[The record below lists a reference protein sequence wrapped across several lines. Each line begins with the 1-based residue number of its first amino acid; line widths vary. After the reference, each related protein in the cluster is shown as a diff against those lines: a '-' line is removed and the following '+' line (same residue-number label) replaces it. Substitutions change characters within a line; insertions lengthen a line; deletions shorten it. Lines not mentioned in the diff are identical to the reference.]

1 MKVFKGLRLAYE
13 ALEAGG
19 GAPCAFNAANE
30 ELVGLFLKG
39 IIGFTDI
46 QNNVERI
53 MEEYV
58 PVSAGSIDDI
68 LELDAEI
75 RRKVK
80 GIC

>member
-1 MKVFKGLRLAYE
+1 M
-13 ALEAGG
+13 
-19 GAPCAFNAANE
+19 
-30 ELVGLFLKG
+30 FLKG